1 MSSKKK
7 RLEALKEK
15 RDRLA
20 EEYKR
25 LVFILS
31 SMQDQIADIDGD
43 IRMLENDQKK
53 KAT

>member
-1 MSSKKK
+1 MSNKKK
-7 RLEALKEK
+7 RLKALKEK
-15 RDRLA
+15 REDLVK
-20 EEYKR
+20 EYKR
-25 LVFILS
+25 LVLMLS